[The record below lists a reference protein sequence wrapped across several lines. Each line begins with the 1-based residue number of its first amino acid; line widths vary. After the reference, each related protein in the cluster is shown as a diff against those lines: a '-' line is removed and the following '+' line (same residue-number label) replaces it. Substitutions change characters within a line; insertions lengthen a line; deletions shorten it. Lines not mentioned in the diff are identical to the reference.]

1 LTLIVDMRCVLLL
14 ISMFAISKVR
24 VAVTPTADHL
34 SSFCLFSLAL
44 SRPLE
49 EDRGKR
55 RDEMQDTTTEAFK
68 AVAIFGYYFAVRANG
83 ADKTVTRQ
91 ADTERTSSTSIFPHF
106 FCRFCGILL
115 RSIVSPP
122 VWRRLTGR
130 NSSSHAMRTSTT
142 GGRDG
147 ARA

>member
-1 LTLIVDMRCVLLL
+1 
-14 ISMFAISKVR
+14 MFAISKVR
-24 VAVTPTADHL
+24 VAVTPTTDHL

-91 ADTERTSSTSIFPHF
+91 ADTERTAQTSSTSIFPHAF
-106 FCRFCGILL
+106 VEFCCALLYPHRFGD
-115 RSIVSPP
+115 V
-122 VWRRLTGR
+122 
-130 NSSSHAMRTSTT
+130 
-142 GGRDG
+142 
-147 ARA
+147 